1 MLVPYTKPHLTFTQQ
16 IARLQSRGMTFG
28 ASAAA
33 EAVLSSVGYYH
44 LSAYWY
50 PFRKIDSITKT
61 ALDDFI
67 LGVSFEDICRLM
79 LFDTRLRSVLFEM
92 LTDIELWLRCCI
104 AYETGKRDP
113 TGYYSGSCIDPIY
126 LPGGSKEYIRNKWLT
141 KLNQQIHDSKE
152 TFIAHFQSKYQPP
165 MPVWVSCE
173 VWDFGM
179 SSNLFNMLSRPYKN
193 ALAARLGIRSTALL
207 ATWFHAMNV
216 VRNICAHNARLWN
229 RRISSRPQ
237 FPDAQNVPVLSFL
250 SQKGYAPE
258 SLAAIIFITVWLH
271 RQIMPESS
279 KHQELKAHL
288 LSLTSITLPGL
299 NHSMMGFQ
307 PDWHTETVFGAPAG
321 LSPMKRK
328 KSVRTFNTSILKKW
342 HFCQR

>member
-1 MLVPYTKPHLTFTQQ
+1 MVVPYTKPHLNFSQQ
-16 IARLQSRGMTFG
+16 VALLQSRGMSFEDAQT
-28 ASAAA
+28 A
-33 EAVLSSVGYYH
+33 ESVLSSVGYYH
-44 LSAYWY
+44 ISAYWF
-50 PFRKIDSITKT
+50 PFREIDPTTNT

-67 LGVSFEDICRLM
+67 QGVSFEGVRGLM
-79 LFDTRLRSVLFEM
+79 QFDSCLRGILFEM
-92 LTDIELWLRCCI
+92 LTDIELWLRCGI
-104 AYETGKRDP
+104 AYETGKRNP
-113 TGYYSGSCIDPIY
+113 TGYHSDSCIDLIY
-126 LPGGSKEYIRNKWLT
+126 LPGGNKEYIRNKWLA

-165 MPVWVSCE
+165 MPVWVCCE

-271 RQIMPESS
+271 RQIMPGST

-288 LSLTSITLPGL
+288 LSLTTITLPGL

-307 PDWHTETVFGAPAG
+307 PDWEAETVWGSPAATR
-321 LSPMKRK
+321 PRKDKRP
-328 KSVRTFNTSILKKW
+328 VRAFNTSILNKW
-342 HFCQR
+342 HFRRR

>member
-1 MLVPYTKPHLTFTQQ
+1 MLVPYTKPHLNFSQQ
-16 IARLQSRGMTFG
+16 VARLQRRGMMFEDSQT
-28 ASAAA
+28 A
-33 EAVLSSVGYYH
+33 ESILSSVGYYH
-44 LSAYWY
+44 VSAYWF
-50 PFRKIDSITKT
+50 PFRKFDAATNT
-61 ALDDFI
+61 TLDDFI
-67 LGVSFEDICRLM
+67 PGVSFEGVYRLM
-79 LFDTRLRSVLFEM
+79 RFDSRLRSILFEM
-92 LTDIELWLRCCI
+92 LTDIELWLRCGI
-104 AYETGKRDP
+104 AYETGKRTP
-113 TGYYSGSCIDPIY
+113 TGYHTGACIDPIY
-126 LPGGSKEYIRNKWLT
+126 LPGGCKEKIRDRWLA

-237 FPDAQNVPVLSFL
+237 FPDAQNAPALSFL

-271 RQIMPESS
+271 RQIMLDST

-288 LSLTSITLPGL
+288 LCLTTIKLPGL

-307 PDWHTETVFGAPAG
+307 PDWETEAVWGPSAELRHPKNKRPA
-321 LSPMKRK
+321 
-328 KSVRTFNTSILKKW
+328 RTFNTSILKKW
-342 HFCQR
+342 HFRQR